1 MKSIKDLR
9 TDYQKSELNVND
21 LTEEPITLFQ
31 EWLNQAITYSNDA
44 NAFVLSTVNSNGVP
58 SSRVLLLR
66 DATEKGFSF
75 FTNYSSRKSQEIEV
89 NPNVCM
95 NFFWPEMERQV
106 RINGSISRLSE
117 QESDDYFNSRPYE
130 SRIGAW
136 CSPQSQV
143 IESREVLEN
152 KIQELKK
159 KYPNEVPRPDN
170 WGGYTIVPNE
180 IEFWQG
186 RASRLHDRF
195 LYTYDEKLKWKIER
209 LAP

>member
-21 LTEEPITLFQ
+21 LTEEPIILFQ
-31 EWLNQAITYSNDA
+31 QWLTQAITYSNDA

-66 DATEKGFSF
+66 DATKKGFSF
-75 FTNYSSRKSQEIEV
+75 FTNYSSRKSQEIEL

-143 IESREVLEN
+143 IESREVFEN

-159 KYPNEVPRPDN
+159 KYPNEVPRPEN

-195 LYTYDEKLKWKIER
+195 LYSKEGENWTINR

>member
-9 TDYQKSELNVND
+9 TDYQKSKLNVKD

-31 EWLNQAITYSNDA
+31 QWISQAITYSNDA

-95 NFFWPEMERQV
+95 NFFWPDMERQV

-159 KYPNEVPRPDN
+159 KYPNEVPRPEN

-195 LYTYDEKLKWKIER
+195 LYNKEGENWTINR

>member
-9 TDYQKSELNVND
+9 TDYQKSELNVKD

-31 EWLNQAITYSNDA
+31 QWLSQAITYSNDA
-44 NAFVLSTVNSNGVP
+44 NAFVLSTVNSNAVP

-159 KYPNEVPRPDN
+159 KYPNEVPRPEN

-195 LYTYDEKLKWKIER
+195 LYNKEGENWTINR

>member
-9 TDYQKSELNVND
+9 TDYQKSELNVKD

-31 EWLNQAITYSNDA
+31 QWLSQAITYSNDA
-44 NAFVLSTVNSNGVP
+44 NAFVLSTVNSNCVP

-159 KYPNEVPRPDN
+159 KYPNEVPRPEN

-195 LYTYDEKLKWKIER
+195 LYNKEGKNWTINR

>member
-9 TDYQKSELNVND
+9 TDYQKSELNVKD

-31 EWLNQAITYSNDA
+31 QWLSQAITYSNDA

-159 KYPNEVPRPDN
+159 KYPNEVPRPEN
-170 WGGYTIVPNE
+170 WGGFSIVPNE

-195 LYTYDEKLKWKIER
+195 LYKKEGENWTINR

>member
-9 TDYQKSELNVND
+9 TDYQKSELNVKD

-31 EWLNQAITYSNDA
+31 QWLSQAITYSNDA

-159 KYPNEVPRPDN
+159 KFPNEVPRPEN

-195 LYTYDEKLKWKIER
+195 LYKKEGENWTINR

>member
-9 TDYQKSELNVND
+9 TDYQKSELNVKD
-21 LTEEPITLFQ
+21 LTVEPITLFQ
-31 EWLNQAITYSNDA
+31 QWLSQAITHSNHA
-44 NAFVLSTVNSNGVP
+44 NAFVLSTVNSNAMP
-58 SSRVLLLR
+58 RSRVLLLR

-95 NFFWPEMERQV
+95 NFFWPELERQV

-159 KYPNEVPRPDN
+159 KFPNEVPRPEN

-186 RASRLHDRF
+186 RVSRLHDRF
-195 LYTYDEKLKWKIER
+195 LYKKEGENWTINR

>member
-1 MKSIKDLR
+1 MKSIRDLR
-9 TDYQKSELNVND
+9 TDYQKSELNVKD
-21 LTEEPITLFQ
+21 LTLEPITLFQ
-31 EWLNQAITYSNDA
+31 QWLSQAITYSNDA
-44 NAFVLSTVNSNGVP
+44 NAFVLSTVNSNSVP

-143 IESREVLEN
+143 IESREVFEN

-159 KYPNEVPRPDN
+159 KYPNEVPRPEN

-186 RASRLHDRF
+186 RASRLHHRF
-195 LYTYDEKLKWKIER
+195 LYSKEGENWTINR

>member
-31 EWLNQAITYSNDA
+31 QWLSQAITYSNDA

-143 IESREVLEN
+143 IESREVLVN

-159 KYPNEVPRPDN
+159 KYPNEVPRPEN

-195 LYTYDEKLKWKIER
+195 LYNKEGENWTINR

>member
-9 TDYQKSELNVND
+9 TDYQKSELNVKD

-31 EWLNQAITYSNDA
+31 QWLSQAITYSNDA

-95 NFFWPEMERQV
+95 NFFWPELERQV

-130 SRIGAW
+130 SRIGAC

-159 KYPNEVPRPDN
+159 KYPNEVPRPEN

-195 LYTYDEKLKWKIER
+195 LYNKEGENWTINR

>member
-1 MKSIKDLR
+1 MKSIKNLR
-9 TDYQKSELNVND
+9 TDYQKSELNVKD

-31 EWLNQAITYSNDA
+31 QWLTQAIAYSNDA

-66 DATEKGFSF
+66 DATKKGFSF

-106 RINGSISRLSE
+106 RINGSIIRLSE
-117 QESDDYFNSRPYE
+117 QESDDYFSSRPYE

-159 KYPNEVPRPDN
+159 KYPNEVPRPEN

-195 LYTYDEKLKWKIER
+195 LYNKEGENWTINR

>member
-1 MKSIKDLR
+1 MKSIKYLR
-9 TDYQKSELNVND
+9 TEYQKSELNVKD
-21 LTEEPITLFQ
+21 LTEEPIILFQ
-31 EWLNQAITYSNDA
+31 QWLTQAISYSNDA
-44 NAFVLSTVNSNGVP
+44 NAFVLSTVSSNGVP

-66 DATEKGFSF
+66 DATKKGFSF

-117 QESDDYFNSRPYE
+117 QESNDYFNSRPYE

-143 IESREVLEN
+143 IESREVIEN

-159 KYPNEVPRPDN
+159 KYPNEVPRPEN
-170 WGGYTIVPNE
+170 WGGYTIVPTE

-195 LYTYDEKLKWKIER
+195 LYNKEGENWTINR

>member
-9 TDYQKSELNVND
+9 TDYQKSELNVKD

-31 EWLNQAITYSNDA
+31 QWLSQAITYSNDA

-159 KYPNEVPRPDN
+159 KYPNEVPRPEN

-195 LYTYDEKLKWKIER
+195 LYNKEGENWTINR

>member
-9 TDYQKSELNVND
+9 TDYQKSELNVKD

-31 EWLNQAITYSNDA
+31 QWLSQAITYSNDA
-44 NAFVLSTVNSNGVP
+44 NAFVLSTVNSNTVP

-159 KYPNEVPRPDN
+159 KFPNEVPRPEN

-195 LYTYDEKLKWKIER
+195 LYKKEGENWTINR

>member
-1 MKSIKDLR
+1 MKNIKNLR
-9 TDYQKSELNVND
+9 TDYQKSELNIEDLSTHPISLFKDWINEAVN
-21 LTEEPITLFQ
+21 LST
-31 EWLNQAITYSNDA
+31 DA
-44 NAFVLSTVNSNGVP
+44 NAFVLSTVDSEGKP

-66 DATEKGFSF
+66 DVSENGFSF
-75 FTNYSSRKSQEIEV
+75 FTNYSSRKAQEI
-89 NPNVCM
+89 NNNSNVCM

-106 RINGSISRLSE
+106 RINGTISRLSE

-136 CSPQSQV
+136 SSPQSQV

-152 KIQELKK
+152 KVKELKK
-159 KYPNEVPRPDN
+159 KYPNEVPRPQN
-170 WGGYTIVPNE
+170 WGGYTIVPNQ

-195 LYTYDEKLKWKIER
+195 LYTYDEKYKWKIER

>member
-31 EWLNQAITYSNDA
+31 QWLSQAITYSNDA

-66 DATEKGFSF
+66 YATEKGFSF

-143 IESREVLEN
+143 IESREVLVN

-159 KYPNEVPRPDN
+159 KYPNEVPRPEN

-195 LYTYDEKLKWKIER
+195 LYNKEGENWTINR

>member
-31 EWLNQAITYSNDA
+31 QWLSQAITYSNDA
-44 NAFVLSTVNSNGVP
+44 NAFVLSTVNSNAVP

-159 KYPNEVPRPDN
+159 KYPNEVPRPEN

-195 LYTYDEKLKWKIER
+195 LYSKEGENRTINR
-209 LAP
+209 LEH

>member
-9 TDYQKSELNVND
+9 TDYQKSELNVKD

-31 EWLNQAITYSNDA
+31 QWLSQAIAYSNDA

-66 DATEKGFSF
+66 DVTKKGFSF

-106 RINGSISRLSE
+106 RINGSIIRLSE
-117 QESDDYFNSRPYE
+117 QESDDYFSSRPYE

-159 KYPNEVPRPDN
+159 KYPNEVPRPKN
-170 WGGYTIVPNE
+170 WGGFTILPNE

-195 LYTYDEKLKWKIER
+195 LYSKEGENWTINR

>member
-9 TDYQKSELNVND
+9 TDYQKSELNVKD
-21 LTEEPITLFQ
+21 LTEVPITLFQ
-31 EWLNQAITYSNDA
+31 QWLSQAITYSNDA
-44 NAFVLSTVNSNGVP
+44 NAFVLSTVNSNAVP

-75 FTNYSSRKSQEIEV
+75 FTNYSSRKSHEIEV

-159 KYPNEVPRPDN
+159 KYPNEVPRPEN

-195 LYTYDEKLKWKIER
+195 LYKKEGENWTINR

>member
-21 LTEEPITLFQ
+21 LTEEPIILFQ
-31 EWLNQAITYSNDA
+31 QWLTQAITYSNDA

-66 DATEKGFSF
+66 DATKKGFSF

-117 QESDDYFNSRPYE
+117 QKSDDYFNSRPYE

-143 IESREVLEN
+143 IESREVFEN

-159 KYPNEVPRPDN
+159 KYPNEVPRPEN

-195 LYTYDEKLKWKIER
+195 LYSKEGENWTINR

>member
-9 TDYQKSELNVND
+9 TDYQKSELNVKD

-31 EWLNQAITYSNDA
+31 QWLSQAIAYSNDA

-66 DATEKGFSF
+66 DATKKGFSF

-159 KYPNEVPRPDN
+159 KYPNEVPRPEN
-170 WGGYTIVPNE
+170 WGGYTIMPNE

-195 LYTYDEKLKWKIER
+195 LYNKEGENWTINR

>member
-9 TDYQKSELNVND
+9 TDYQKSELNVKD
-21 LTEEPITLFQ
+21 LTEEPIILFQ
-31 EWLNQAITYSNDA
+31 QWLSQAITYSNDA

-159 KYPNEVPRPDN
+159 KFPNEVPRPEN

-195 LYTYDEKLKWKIER
+195 LYKKEGESWTINR

>member
-21 LTEEPITLFQ
+21 LTLEPIILFQ
-31 EWLNQAITYSNDA
+31 QWLTQAITYSNDA
-44 NAFVLSTVNSNGVP
+44 NAFVLSTVNSNSVP

-66 DATEKGFSF
+66 DATKKGFSF

-143 IESREVLEN
+143 IESREVFEN

-159 KYPNEVPRPDN
+159 KYPNEVPRPEN

-195 LYTYDEKLKWKIER
+195 LYSKEGENWTINR

>member
-21 LTEEPITLFQ
+21 LTEEPIILFQ
-31 EWLNQAITYSNDA
+31 QWLTQAITYSNDA
-44 NAFVLSTVNSNGVP
+44 NAFVLSTVNSNSVP

-66 DATEKGFSF
+66 DATKKGFSF

-143 IESREVLEN
+143 IESREVFEN

-159 KYPNEVPRPDN
+159 KYPNEVPRPEN

-195 LYTYDEKLKWKIER
+195 LYSKEGENWTINR

>member
-21 LTEEPITLFQ
+21 LTEEPIILFQ
-31 EWLNQAITYSNDA
+31 QWLTQAITYSNDA

-66 DATEKGFSF
+66 DATKKGFSF
-75 FTNYSSRKSQEIEV
+75 FTNYSSRKSQEIEL
-89 NPNVCM
+89 NPNVCL

-143 IESREVLEN
+143 IESREVFEN

-159 KYPNEVPRPDN
+159 KYPNEVPRPEN

-195 LYTYDEKLKWKIER
+195 LYSKEGENWTINR

>member
-9 TDYQKSELNVND
+9 TDYQKSELNVKD

-31 EWLNQAITYSNDA
+31 QWLSQAITYSNDA
-44 NAFVLSTVNSNGVP
+44 NAFVLSTVNSNAVP

-75 FTNYSSRKSQEIEV
+75 FTNYSSRKSLEIEV

-159 KYPNEVPRPDN
+159 KYPNEVPRPEN

-195 LYTYDEKLKWKIER
+195 LYNKEGENWTINR

>member
-9 TDYQKSELNVND
+9 TDYQKSELNVKD

-31 EWLNQAITYSNDA
+31 QWLSQAIAYSNDA

-66 DATEKGFSF
+66 DATKKGFSF

-143 IESREVLEN
+143 IESRDVLEN

-159 KYPNEVPRPDN
+159 KYPNEVPRPEN
-170 WGGYTIVPNE
+170 WGGYTILPNE

-195 LYTYDEKLKWKIER
+195 LYSKEGENWTINR

>member
-9 TDYQKSELNVND
+9 TDYLKSELNVKD
-21 LTEEPITLFQ
+21 LTEEPIILFQ
-31 EWLNQAITYSNDA
+31 QWLTQAIAYSDDA

-66 DATEKGFSF
+66 DATKKGFSF

-117 QESDDYFNSRPYE
+117 QESDDYFISRPYE

-143 IESREVLEN
+143 IESRDVLEN

-159 KYPNEVPRPDN
+159 KYPNEVPRPKN
-170 WGGYTIVPNE
+170 WGGFTILPNE

-195 LYTYDEKLKWKIER
+195 LYSKEGENWTINR